1 MSEYPERDPDTGRVL
16 NPLTG
21 NWIKPSY
28 AKREDILEKC
38 EEHTQ
43 THFREQDTDSSE
55 EIDDLLDEI
64 DQADA
69 EGGFELDEDEFLPDE
84 SDFPDTDEFDPE
96 QGAEPDDGF
105 VQPPTPEGFDDAAQ
119 QRKSTDSDHKG
130 IYTGKSKSGPR
141 RQKSN
146 NKPNSPD
153 DEEKRYVR
161 TDSGGMKVVYPNRN
175 NSEE

>member
-1 MSEYPERDPDTGRVL
+1 MSEYPERHPESGRVL

-55 EIDDLLDEI
+55 EIDELLDEI
-64 DQADA
+64 DEADA

-84 SDFPDTDEFDPE
+84 SEFPDTDEFDPE
-96 QGAEPDDGF
+96 QGAEPDF
-105 VQPPTPEGFDDAAQ
+105 AQPPTPEGFEDAAQ
-119 QRKSTDSDHKG
+119 QRKSTDADHKG
-130 IYTGKSKSGPR
+130 IYTGKGKSGPQ
-141 RQKSN
+141 RQESN
-146 NKPNSPD
+146 RPD
-153 DEEKRYVR
+153 AADEEDKRYVR
-161 TDSGGMKVVYPNRN
+161 TEAGGMKVVYPNRN
-175 NSEE
+175 NSEDD